1 MPNPGGL
8 ALLSALRTT
17 SAPDVPAIL
26 VHSRP
31 LDAVERK
38 KCEQADVTRTILKP
52 FRRSTM
58 HEALQECFGEV
69 KDAQLVEAEMPT
81 GKARVGLRIL
91 LAEDNIVNQRL
102 TSRLLE
108 KMGHKVTIAGNGQ
121 IALLLMA
128 EEDFDLVA
136 MDMQM
141 PIMDGLEATE
151 RIRASEK
158 KSGRHVAIVAMT
170 ANAFEEDR
178 ERCRQAGMDGY
189 IAKPVSSR
197 SIETEIARVMATQE
211 NAEKLEVPRRG

>member
-1 MPNPGGL
+1 M
-8 ALLSALRTT
+8 
-17 SAPDVPAIL
+17 
-26 VHSRP
+26 
-31 LDAVERK
+31 
-38 KCEQADVTRTILKP
+38 TRTILKP
-52 FRRSTM
+52 FRRSTL
-58 HEALQECFGEV
+58 HEALQECLGEV
-69 KDAQLVEAEMPT
+69 KDRRFAEAEVPT
-81 GKARVGLRIL
+81 QVARVGLRIL
-91 LAEDNIVNQRL
+91 LAEDNVVNQRL

-108 KMGHKVTIAGNGQ
+108 KMGHTVTIAGNGQ
-121 IALLLMA
+121 IALQFMA

-151 RIRASEK
+151 KIRVNEK

-189 IAKPVSSR
+189 IAKPVSSK
-197 SIETEIARVMATQE
+197 SIETEILRVMAAQE